1 MLTTR
6 REIKTKQDRNGSFD
20 RKVFDKETTINSEK
34 LGLDG
39 IVSVQ
44 NTVAPK
50 VEKKQEQKT
59 EVKIVGS
66 KLRVTD
72 TYTEKAKA
80 AKIVAGVAPRGKMTA
95 RNALMVCVYC
105 LVVVAL
111 VAVIALNA
119 SAIGTITAKNAALSG
134 EVGTLST
141 QYSALTSELSALS
154 DVSRVTSLAQNSL
167 NLSTAAAAGV
177 EVVEVG
183 LPNLLPPVNV
193 VFSTNWFD
201 SICDSVSG
209 FFGG

>member
-6 REIKTKQDRNGSFD
+6 REIKTKQDRNGSFE
-20 RKVFDKETTINSEK
+20 RKVFDKETTISNEK
-34 LGLDG
+34 LNIDG

-50 VEKKQEQKT
+50 IEKKQEQKT

-72 TYTEKAKA
+72 TYAGTARST
-80 AKIVAGVAPRGKMTA
+80 KIVAGVAPKEKMTS
-95 RNALMVCVYC
+95 RNVLMVTVYC

-119 SAIGTITAKNAALSG
+119 SALGGMAAKNAVLSG
-134 EVGTLST
+134 EVSAMATE
-141 QYSALTSELSALS
+141 YSALSAELSALS
-154 DVSRVTSLAQNSL
+154 DVSRVTQLAQNSL
-167 NLSTAAAAGV
+167 NLSAAAAAGV

-183 LPNLLPPVNV
+183 MPTVLPPVEV
-193 VFSTNWFD
+193 VFQTNWFD